1 MFHQYIMIYI
11 ILIHHIKKKYYNI
24 KYNNFY

>member
-1 MFHQYIMIYI
+1 MFYKYIMIYI
-11 ILIHHIKKKYYNI
+11 ILFHHIKKKYHNI